1 MKPENLFHDEW
12 KRETKSIV
20 VLTKRPTKW
29 SLTCPELYCDWFSTQ
44 LTFWPCKIQ
53 IFRVFWV
60 SNSWVLI
67 LPSFI
72 CPYIEA
78 TISEL
83 GSSTVQY
90 AIIPG
95 PGIISVTIWGPYAGL
110 YDLLQRVKPC
120 SFSDVGR
127 ELLHKVY
134 IPINLFLPGYQQYI
148 NHMAIRYFT
157 VLLKRT
163 IIFHHILPTGWNKTR
178 HKLTQVYIA
187 DLFLSWVPSIWPLQR
202 IWLTC
207 T

>member
-20 VLTKRPTKW
+20 VLTKRQTKW

-60 SNSWVLI
+60 WNSWVLI

-120 SFSDVGR
+120 SFSDIAR
-127 ELLHKVY
+127 ELLYKLRY
-134 IPINLFLPGYQQYI
+134 ISLLIHSCQLFSKKE
-148 NHMAIRYFT
+148 
-157 VLLKRT
+157 VD
-163 IIFHHILPTGWNKTR
+163 FHHIPRYWLLKTNSNR
-178 HKLTQVYIA
+178 ME
-187 DLFLSWVPSIWPLQR
+187 
-202 IWLTC
+202 
-207 T
+207 